1 MRKVRV
7 PVNNF
12 QFGEISPSAI
22 SRTDSAVYAA
32 SAQRVENFLLRSEGG
47 VIKRAGTERVYEYD
61 ITVEQTSFTITV
73 SDYANIAV
81 GTQIKFL
88 THDGTEITLESE
100 TSSGSSPS
108 ASSGNTHYFR
118 PNESNNTTADNIYT
132 AINAIS
138 GFTVA
143 NPSAAVVTVVRDYPQ
158 SSTNLTVSTTDST
171 RLTVTN
177 FTGGSDT
184 QSRLIP
190 FIFSDDE
197 QYIVSIE
204 NAKLRV
210 FRVVQST
217 GVTSLVSTLTADV
230 DTNAIPF
237 DDAYIHEYSF
247 AQSGDIMWICHSLF
261 QPRLLVRTGAT
272 SFQLEVKA
280 FDSLTSGST
289 VTDTFQPY
297 YYFQDT
303 GVTLSVNA
311 TAAGTGKTLTTS
323 ADYFVSG
330 HVGTRFKYHDS
341 EILITAVTNAT
352 TATGT
357 ILKTL
362 QQTLINNAFRTASG
376 SDVVEVTHVGHGFV
390 GGETITISDAASVGG
405 ISTSNLNNAESITS
419 IIDENTYT
427 FTANGTANASEDG
440 GGAAIKITTGAAT
453 LEWQEQTFSSVR
465 GFPVAVTFHENRLV
479 FGGTSSQPDAIW
491 MSKTGEYWNF
501 DVGEANDTDSIQL
514 IAATG
519 EVNEI
524 RHLISNRDL
533 QIFTASNELF
543 VPTFLG
549 NAITPTN
556 AQLRKQTPYGSE
568 WIRPES
574 LDGATI
580 FVQKNGAIVRE
591 YLFSDAEDSYTSSS
605 ISSISSHLIKTPV
618 EQTALRGAINR
629 NESYLFITN
638 NDGTIAVFNSN
649 RTEKRAGWVE
659 FTTRGMFKSVV
670 AIDDKVFCN
679 IVIDTGAGT
688 QKMILC
694 EFKDTVN
701 LDVAKTYTSTTGS
714 FSVSSEFANGATV
727 SVISNTNYYGDV
739 VVGSGNADVS
749 SVEAITTAEIGY
761 KFDVTLK
768 TNPLD
773 FSADNGPVTGLPRA
787 LGSVF
792 LDLNSTLAVSVNN
805 TALTIR
811 QVTDDMSK
819 IRTPVT
825 GKKEFRLL
833 GYSNDPQI
841 EITQSEPLPI
851 QVNGLVAEVII

>member
-1 MRKVRV
+1 MRKIRV

-22 SRTDSAVYAA
+22 SRTDSAVYSA

-47 VIKRAGTERVYEYD
+47 VLKRAGTERIYEYD
-61 ITVEQTSFTITV
+61 ITVERTSFTITV

-88 THDGTEITLESE
+88 THDGTEIILESE
-100 TSSGSSPS
+100 ASSGSSPS
-108 ASSGNTHYFR
+108 ASSGNIHYFR
-118 PNESNNTTADNIYT
+118 PNESNDTTADNIYT

-158 SSTNLTVSTTDST
+158 SGINLTVSTTDST
-171 RLTVTN
+171 RLTVTD
-177 FTGGSDT
+177 FSGGGDM

-197 QYIVSIE
+197 QYIVSLE

-230 DTNAIPF
+230 DSNAIPF
-237 DDAYIHEYSF
+237 DDTYIHEYSF
-247 AQSGDIMWICHSLF
+247 AQSGDIMWICHRLF

-280 FDSLTSGST
+280 FDTLTSGST

-303 GVTLSVNA
+303 GVTLAVND
-311 TAAGTGKTLTTS
+311 TAVGTGKTLTTS

-330 HVGTRFKYHDS
+330 HVGTRLKYHDS

-362 QQTLINNAFRTASG
+362 QQTLIPNAFRTQTG
-376 SDVVEVTHVGHGFV
+376 SATVEITHIAHGFK
-390 GGETITISDAASVGG
+390 GGETIVISGANALGSIAAAD
-405 ISTSNLNNAESITS
+405 LNNSEVIQSV
-419 IIDENTYT
+419 IDENTYT
-427 FTANGTANASEDG
+427 ITANDTADTSVDG
-440 GGAAIKITTGAAT
+440 GGTTIKVTSGAAT
-453 LEWQEQTFSSVR
+453 LEWQEQAYSSIR

-479 FGGTSSQPDAIW
+479 FGGTPSQPDAIW
-491 MSKTGEYWNF
+491 MSKTGSYWNF
-501 DVGEANDTDSIQL
+501 DVGNANDTDSIQL

-524 RHLISNRDL
+524 RHLVSNRDL

-549 NAITPTN
+549 NAVTPTN

-591 YLFSDAEDSYTSSS
+591 YIFTDGEDSYTSSS
-605 ISSISSHLIKTPV
+605 ISSISSHLIKSPI

-659 FTTRGMFKSVV
+659 FTTQGSFKSVV
-670 AIDDKVFCN
+670 AVDDKVFCN
-679 IVIDTGAGT
+679 IVINTGAGT
-688 QKMILC
+688 HKLILC

-701 LDVAKTYTSTTGS
+701 LDVAKTYTSTTGA
-714 FSVSSEFANGATV
+714 FTVSSEFENGATV

-739 VVGSGNADVS
+739 VVGSGKADVS
-749 SVEAITTAEIGY
+749 AVEAITTAEIGY

-768 TNPLD
+768 TNPLE
-773 FSADNGPVTGLPRA
+773 FSVDNGPVTGLPRG

-833 GYSNDPQI
+833 GYSNDPQV
-841 EITQSEPLPI
+841 EITQSEPLPL
-851 QVNGLVAEVII
+851 QVNGLIAEVII

>member
-22 SRTDSAVYAA
+22 SRTDSAVYSA

-47 VIKRAGTERVYEYD
+47 VIKRAGTEKIYEYD

-73 SDYANIAV
+73 ADYANIAV
-81 GTQIKFL
+81 GTQIKFF

-100 TSSGSSPS
+100 AVGAGTPT
-108 ASSGNTHYFR
+108 AASGNTHYYK
-118 PNESNNTTADNIYT
+118 PNTSNNVTADLIFA

-143 NPSAAVVTVVRDYPQ
+143 NPAAAVVTVKRDFPQ
-158 SSTNLTVSTTDST
+158 SATNLTVTTTDST
-171 RLTVTN
+171 RLAVTN
-177 FTGGSDT
+177 FTGGADM
-184 QSRLIP
+184 QSRLVP
-190 FIFSDDE
+190 FIFSDDF

-230 DTNAIPF
+230 DSNAIPF
-237 DDAYIHEYSF
+237 DDEYINEYSF
-247 AQSGDIMWICHSLF
+247 AQSGNTMWICHTLF
-261 QPRLLVRTGAT
+261 KPRLLVRTSAT
-272 SFQLEVKA
+272 AFQLEVKV
-280 FDSLTSGST
+280 FDTLTSGST

-297 YYFQDT
+297 YPFQDT
-303 GVTLSVNA
+303 GVTLAVNA

-323 ADYFVSG
+323 ASYFVSG
-330 HVGTRFKYHDS
+330 HVGTRIKYGNS
-341 EILITAVTNAT
+341 EILITAVTNGT

-357 ILKTL
+357 ILKVL

-376 SDVVEVTHVGHGFV
+376 SAVVEVTHIAHGFI
-390 GGETITISDAASVGG
+390 GGETIVISDAATVGG
-405 ISTSNLNNAESITS
+405 ISTSNLNNSEAILA

-427 FTANGTANASEDG
+427 FTANGSANASEDG
-440 GGAAIKITTGAAT
+440 GGASIKITTGAAT
-453 LEWQEQTFSSVR
+453 LDWQEQTFSSLR
-465 GFPVAVTFHENRLV
+465 GFPTAVTFHENRLV

-491 MSKTGEYWNF
+491 MSKTNAYWNF
-501 DVGEANDTDSIQL
+501 DVGTANDSDSIQL

-524 RHLISNRDL
+524 RHLVSNRDL

-543 VPTFLG
+543 VPTYLG

-556 AQLRKQTPYGSE
+556 AQLRKQTPYGST

-574 LDGATI
+574 LDGATV
-580 FVQKNGAIVRE
+580 FVQKNGSIVRE
-591 YLFSDAEDSYTSSS
+591 YIYSDAEGSYTASS
-605 ISSISSHLIKTPV
+605 ISSISSHLIKNPI
-618 EQTALRGAINR
+618 EQSVLRGAINR
-629 NESYLFITN
+629 NESYIFMVN
-638 NDGTIAVFNSN
+638 DDGTVAVFNSN

-659 FTTRGMFKSVV
+659 FTTRGSFKSICV
-670 AIDDKVFCN
+670 IDDKVFCN

-688 QKMILC
+688 QEYILC

-701 LDVAKTYTSTTGS
+701 LDVAKTYTSTTGV
-714 FSVSSEFANGATV
+714 FTVSDEFANGAVV
-727 SVISNTNYYGDV
+727 SVVSNTNYYGDV
-739 VVGSGNADVS
+739 VVSGGEADVS
-749 SVEAITTAEIGY
+749 AVEAITTAEIGY

-768 TNPLD
+768 TNPIDLT
-773 FSADNGPVTGLPRA
+773 ADNGPVTGLPRA
-787 LGSVF
+787 IGSVF
-792 LDLNSTLAVSVNN
+792 LDLNNTLAVSVNN

-825 GKKEFRLL
+825 GKREFRLL
-833 GYSNDPQI
+833 GYSDDPQI
-841 EITQSEPLPI
+841 EVTQAEPLPI
-851 QVNGLVAEVII
+851 QVNGLIAEVII